1 MLSLQGA
8 WVRSLVG
15 ELTSHELHGAAK
27 KISRGAEL
35 CIVKKLCIVNS
46 LVASLVPMPVVSL

>member
-1 MLSLQGA
+1 MVQCLVLMLPLQGA
-8 WVRSLVG
+8 RVRSLVG

-35 CIVKKLCIVNS
+35 CIVSS
-46 LVASLVPMPVVSL
+46 LVAFLVPVCQL